1 MEASLPLPLPV
12 ACDDVQGRAPELD
25 AACVTHILRFV
36 APDDFRAASLV
47 NRLWRSCASDTSL
60 PVWKRLNHR
69 SFMLLAP
76 KVSAF
81 ERLDEL
87 AASQIRT
94 ATKFTSSNALKA
106 VRRLRSVLTE
116 LDLRGLRIS
125 MYCGLYVVGHIPISS
140 SDWHDDNAF
149 LKELVSLIFS
159 SGAPQLSELTIVDL
173 AMQGIAS
180 SSGLSDHDF
189 STSRVLPPA
198 LPQLKTLSILCNE
211 GFHGSAFERILLASP
226 SLENLYLGMCSSLQ
240 SRYISKYIAPRPT
253 LRVNLMDN
261 GPLPRCVDVLCGIC
275 RSPMWRGL
283 TSFAKAPP
291 TQPHIAEE
299 WYTNTPPT
307 AGCVTT
313 TLHGDERMVN
323 CANRCHEPYALYLVD
338 AGTGAV
344 ELHGWK
350 FGIAVGDGTDAQRD
364 GPPLALI
371 APKHEQKT
379 DRRECLLHVN

>member
-60 PVWKRLNHR
+60 PMWKRLDHR

-94 ATKFTSSNALKA
+94 ATIFTSSNALKA

-116 LDLRGLRIS
+116 LDLRFL
-125 MYCGLYVVGHIPISS
+125 MISS
-140 SDWHDDNAF
+140 SDGTHAPFAATGGRSSRWHDDNAF

-173 AMQGIAS
+173 AMHRCI
-180 SSGLSDHDF
+180 GLSDLDF

-211 GFHGSAFERILLASP
+211 GFNGSAFEHILLASP

-240 SRYISKYIAPRPT
+240 SRYISKYIAPMPA
-253 LRVNLMDN
+253 LRVNLMNN
-261 GPLPRCVDVLCGIC
+261 GPLPRCVDVLCGMC
-275 RSPMWRGL
+275 GSPLWLHL

-307 AGCVTT
+307 ADCVTT

-323 CANRCHEPYALYLVD
+323 CANSCHEPYALYLID

-371 APKHEQKT
+371 VPQA
-379 DRRECLLHVN
+379 

>member
-1 MEASLPLPLPV
+1 M
-12 ACDDVQGRAPELD
+12 ACDDVQGQAPELD

-36 APDDFRAASLV
+36 APEDFLAASLV
-47 NRLWRSCASDTSL
+47 NRMWRSCASDTSL
-60 PVWKRLNHR
+60 PMWKRLDHK

-76 KVSAF
+76 KVSDF
-81 ERLDEL
+81 ERLDDL

-94 ATKFTSSNALKA
+94 ATKFTCSNALKA
-106 VRRLRSVLTE
+106 VRRLRSMLTE
-116 LDLRGLRIS
+116 LNLSFVML
-125 MYCGLYVVGHIPISS
+125 SS
-140 SDWHDDNAF
+140 SDWRDDNAF
-149 LKELVSLIFS
+149 LRELVSLIFS

-173 AMQGIAS
+173 AMQGI
-180 SSGLSDHDF
+180 GLSDLDF
-189 STSRVLPPA
+189 STSRGWRPPA

-211 GFHGSAFERILLASP
+211 GFNGSAFERIFLASP

-240 SRYISKYIAPRPT
+240 SRYISKYIAPRPA

-261 GPLPRCVDVLCGIC
+261 APLPRCVDVLCGIC
-275 RSPMWRGL
+275 RSPLWRGL

-299 WYTNTPPT
+299 WYTNTQPT

-338 AGTGAV
+338 AGTGGV

-350 FGIAVGDGTDAQRD
+350 FGIAVGDGTDAQRN
-364 GPPLALI
+364 GPPLAFI
-371 APKHEQKT
+371 APQA
-379 DRRECLLHVN
+379 